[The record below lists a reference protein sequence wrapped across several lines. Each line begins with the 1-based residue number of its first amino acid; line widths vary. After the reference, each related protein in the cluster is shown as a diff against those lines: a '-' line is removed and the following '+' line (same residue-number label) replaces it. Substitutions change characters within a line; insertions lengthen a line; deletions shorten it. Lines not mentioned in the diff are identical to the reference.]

1 MVQQMASIS
10 VVSDN
15 TDVFVLLMHY
25 RIMQTF
31 TSRATLQ

>member
-25 RIMQTF
+25 HIMQTF